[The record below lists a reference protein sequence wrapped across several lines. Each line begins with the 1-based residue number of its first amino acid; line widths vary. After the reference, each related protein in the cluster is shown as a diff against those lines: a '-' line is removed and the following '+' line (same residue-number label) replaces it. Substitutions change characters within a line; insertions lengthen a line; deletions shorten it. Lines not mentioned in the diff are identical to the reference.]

1 MLDVIHLYNPAH
13 NPLNKVVLCSFM
25 IYVDTSVLQFIAINS
40 TDGVLAESV
49 GHFDD
54 GVSHA
59 IYVPQGIPFGNLQ
72 HTFIFVSM
80 IMQLAISY
88 NY

>member
-1 MLDVIHLYNPAH
+1 MYKLHDHSTH
-13 NPLNKVVLCSFM
+13 NCA
-25 IYVDTSVLQFIAINS
+25 DTNVFQFIEMN
-40 TDGVLAESV
+40 TTNGVIAESV

-59 IYVPQGIPFGNLQ
+59 IHVPQGFPFGNLQ

-80 IMQLAISY
+80 LNKMQ
-88 NY
+88 